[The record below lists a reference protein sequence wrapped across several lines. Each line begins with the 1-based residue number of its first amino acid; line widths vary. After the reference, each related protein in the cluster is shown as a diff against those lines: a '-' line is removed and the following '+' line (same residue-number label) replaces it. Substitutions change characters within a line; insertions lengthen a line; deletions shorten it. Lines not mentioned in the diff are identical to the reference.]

1 MTKTYVPIVPVTIQ
15 SDSNGQLQNMPSVYP
30 VTHGQSVDFVVED
43 PIQVVVSFDQSSCLT
58 KTGPFYL
65 DGSDPTKAAT
75 GPLEVLPDAA
85 GRYPFTVAPD
95 TSSPASG
102 AYKKPGDFEAKQ
114 GELEVSPDPE
124 EDEEKGKGKGKR
136 D

>member
-1 MTKTYVPIVPVTIQ
+1 MTSKSYVPTVPVTIYGN
-15 SDSNGQLQNMPSVYP
+15 SNGQLQSLPSVYP
-30 VTHGQSVDFVVED
+30 VTHGQSVNFVVAD

-58 KTGPFYL
+58 KPGPFYL
-65 DGSDPTKAAT
+65 DGSDPETAAT
-75 GPLEVLPDAA
+75 GPLEVLPDAE

-95 TSSPASG
+95 TSSPSSG

-124 EDEEKGKGKGKR
+124 EDEEKGKGKRG
-136 D
+136 